1 MKTWILRHLKEKILI
16 YFIEFFLSSKHFEK
30 VRWKT
35 PINEAIGW
43 SIWSAVTN
51 YKWKRKQ
58 IFSCYAALLINGKY
72 IFCKAFILR
81 KKVNGYNSFLNTCH
95 IIYSDEQMYFVVS
108 IIIWWNT
115 LKLVQGGP
123 FSSKMH
129 TVHLAVNKIWMC
141 SIEWSLFL
149 LKKIKGTNYLQT
161 RYLAQTDKLQ
171 NEKFSV
177 YDNYV
182 LCFVFRDW

>member
-1 MKTWILRHLKEKILI
+1 
-16 YFIEFFLSSKHFEK
+16 
-30 VRWKT
+30 
-35 PINEAIGW
+35 
-43 SIWSAVTN
+43 
-51 YKWKRKQ
+51 
-58 IFSCYAALLINGKY
+58 
-72 IFCKAFILR
+72 
-81 KKVNGYNSFLNTCH
+81 
-95 IIYSDEQMYFVVS
+95 MYFVVA

-115 LKLVQGGP
+115 LKLVQGGA
-123 FSSKMH
+123 FSNIMY
-129 TVHLAVNKIWMC
+129 TVHVAVNKIWMC

-149 LKKIKGTNYLQT
+149 LKKKNQGTNYLQT